1 MNLKYFKR
9 KSVCIVLIF
18 VFLLQSCTVYKSAA
32 VSIEE
37 AAATN
42 NKVLIIDNNDA
53 KLKYKKIEQI
63 DGIYYGITVKNENTV
78 KAPLTE
84 SEIKKIRVL
93 DKTASTWGTIG
104 IVTGTLLAIGII
116 IVAISLQD
124 LGDLGMT
131 Y

>member
-18 VFLLQSCTVYKSAA
+18 VFLLQSCAVYQKAP

-42 NKVLIIDNNDA
+42 NKVLIIDKNDA

-63 DGIYYGITVKNENTV
+63 DGIYYGITKENGNIVKV
-78 KAPLTE
+78 PLTE

-93 DKTASTWGTIG
+93 DKTASTWGNIG
-104 IVTGTLLAIGII
+104 IVTGTILVIGII

-124 LGDLGMT
+124 LGDLGLT